1 MKLFLKAEKNTL
13 ADALR
18 ESEAEV
24 RRLRGELSGR
34 EDVVRR
40 LEEQNSLLVRRAEQR
55 SQELQSARSEL
66 TSLKERAREML
77 LAQGAELSRASLA
90 VSQIYSKLD
99 LYFPGSQC
107 EMEDDEENSSSD
119 SRSEGLELGL
129 ELGLEKGRRSSQF
142 LVTPT
147 ENLDTLSDFS
157 RAMMS
162 ASTGSDT
169 LGDNGTSISSLALAI
184 ADRKHSESHGQ
195 IGAEHVPSLADQVY
209 QLDLVI
215 SKILSTQQQSSTTHQ
230 EIPRPNLN
238 LEETRFQGENLENL
252 NLEETKTIILEQNK
266 ALAQLRNMMESREES
281 QQEMKNKFIKNRE
294 ILTSNWEQAEEEVRK
309 IDEIYHQTVNR
320 VINTLKDLPEIV
332 DSNPNL
338 GNLMRTLLQDDALN
352 SADGVN
358 GNLGVGKTRKS
369 DNALTRSLA
378 DETPSNTF
386 QNSRNMSQSLFLDGL
401 VPVGMRTGV
410 FSEPCLAKSPLG
422 SVPSI
427 LSSPRIQEEDLNAN
441 QSL

>member
-1 MKLFLKAEKNTL
+1 
-13 ADALR
+13 
-18 ESEAEV
+18 
-24 RRLRGELSGR
+24 
-34 EDVVRR
+34 
-40 LEEQNSLLVRRAEQR
+40 
-55 SQELQSARSEL
+55 
-66 TSLKERAREML
+66 
-77 LAQGAELSRASLA
+77 
-90 VSQIYSKLD
+90 
-99 LYFPGSQC
+99 
-107 EMEDDEENSSSD
+107 
-119 SRSEGLELGL
+119 
-129 ELGLEKGRRSSQF
+129 
-142 LVTPT
+142 
-147 ENLDTLSDFS
+147 
-157 RAMMS
+157 
-162 ASTGSDT
+162 
-169 LGDNGTSISSLALAI
+169 
-184 ADRKHSESHGQ
+184 
-195 IGAEHVPSLADQVY
+195 
-209 QLDLVI
+209 
-215 SKILSTQQQSSTTHQ
+215 
-230 EIPRPNLN
+230 
-238 LEETRFQGENLENL
+238 
-252 NLEETKTIILEQNK
+252 
-266 ALAQLRNMMESREES
+266 MMESREES